1 MLRPR
6 RRRYT
11 ADYSESES
19 EFKPPRGLRLSHE
32 GKVNGEKISRS
43 SPMAWNIVVPTHR
56 RERATEGLLLGTGV
70 AEALSLPRHGIHPRV
85 GLKLFG
91 RNPLQYQFVPG
102 IGTTNHRT
110 HALLMTFQAMLQSKA
125 TPSLFASNLRRRIA
139 WYQRSFPLRHIYTH
153 GKRLVARMRNL
164 PVEDSVTV
172 GLADDPLVRSAVM
185 SVMLQGCADSGTTW
199 FQLGIG
205 VSHSDTRV
213 LNASLLVAYS
223 AQLAQMVDHQNIV
236 PTEIVARLVAV
247 TEDSEFRA
255 VLMEMNDALVQN
267 QSIATFAKQQG
278 WANGLPNDVFA
289 AAIIGIYAWLRHP
302 KRFRNCVERTILLG
316 GACSNAAAIAGALS
330 GISLGKRGIPTEW
343 LRRLSTYPHN
353 SKWREGLIE
362 RVKDWPHGVDDIQ
375 STAAMPSSIFG
386 QLVRN
391 VVFSGFRI
399 LHGLIRLPMR
409 LSQFSV
415 EKRR

>member
-19 EFKPPRGLRLSHE
+19 ELKAPRGLRLSHN
-32 GKVNGEKISRS
+32 GKLDGDKLLRS
-43 SPMAWNIVVPTHR
+43 SPIPWNIVVPTHR
-56 RERATEGLLLGTGV
+56 RERATEGLLLGSAV
-70 AEALSLPRHGIHPRV
+70 AEALSLPRHGLHPRV

-91 RNPLQYQFVPG
+91 RNPLHYQFVPG
-102 IGTTNHRT
+102 VGTTNHRT
-110 HALLMTFQAMLQSKA
+110 HSLLMTFQAMLQSKA

-139 WYQRSFPLRHIYTH
+139 WYQRSFLLRHIYTH
-153 GKRLVARMRNL
+153 GKRLVTRMRKL
-164 PVEDSVTV
+164 PIADSVTV
-172 GLADDPLVRSAVM
+172 GLADDPLVRSLVM
-185 SVMLQGCADSGTTW
+185 SIMLQGCADSGTTW
-199 FQLGIG
+199 FQSGIG

-213 LNASLLVAYS
+213 LNASLLVAYA
-223 AQLAQMVDHQNIV
+223 AQLAQMVDQQNIV

-247 TEDSEFRA
+247 TEDSEFRS

-267 QSIATFAKQQG
+267 QSMATFAKQQG

-316 GACSNAAAIAGALS
+316 GACSNAATIAGGLS
-330 GISLGKRGIPTEW
+330 GISLGRRGIPNEW
-343 LRRLSTYPHN
+343 VRNLSIYPHN

-375 STAAMPSSIFG
+375 STAAMSSSFFG

-391 VVFSGFRI
+391 GVFSGFRI
-399 LHGLIRLPMR
+399 LHGMIRLPMR

-415 EKRR
+415 EKRL

>member
-11 ADYSESES
+11 ADYSETES
-19 EFKPPRGLRLSHE
+19 EPKPTRGLRLSHK
-32 GKVNGEKISRS
+32 GKLDGDKLSRS
-43 SPMAWNIVVPTHR
+43 SPIPWNIVVPTHR
-56 RERATEGLLLGTGV
+56 RERATEGLLLGSAV
-70 AEALSLPRHGIHPRV
+70 AEALSLSRHGIHPRV

-110 HALLMTFQAMLQSKA
+110 HSLLMTFQAMLQSKA
-125 TPSLFASNLRRRIA
+125 TPSLFASNLLRRIA

-153 GKRLVARMRNL
+153 GKRLVAKMRN
-164 PVEDSVTV
+164 VAIADSVTV

-185 SVMLQGCADSGTTW
+185 SVMLQGCADSGMTW
-199 FQLGIG
+199 FQSGVG
-205 VSHSDTRV
+205 VSHADTRV

-223 AQLAQMVDHQNIV
+223 VQLAQMVDQQNIV
-236 PTEIVARLVAV
+236 PTEIIAQLVAV
-247 TEDSEFRA
+247 TEDSEFRS

-267 QSIATFAKQQG
+267 QSVATFAKQQG
-278 WANGLPNDVFA
+278 WANGLPNDIFA
-289 AAIIGIYAWLRHP
+289 AAIVGVYAWLRHP

-316 GACSNAAAIAGALS
+316 GACSSAATVAGALS
-330 GISLGKRGIPTEW
+330 GISLGKRGIPYEW
-343 LRRLSTYPHN
+343 LRHLSTYPHN
-353 SKWREGLIE
+353 SKWREELIE

-375 STAAMPSSIFG
+375 STAAMPSFIFG

-391 VVFSGFRI
+391 SIFSGFRI
-399 LHGLIRLPMR
+399 LHGLIRIPMR
-409 LSQFSV
+409 LSQFSI